1 MVTAKPAKPLR
12 KIIFTKEEKIMAKY
26 TEMAKGVLESVGG
39 IDNIKFVEHC
49 ATRLRIHYKNKG
61 KVNVAALKEVDRVVG
76 LVEKAGQ
83 VQIIIGPEV
92 NDAYNEFLDV
102 SGFQVSDD
110 TNVINEADENQEKN
124 FMYYVNV
131 FGNKCAAIFMP
142 IIPAMITGGL
152 ILAIKNLMV
161 NYFGMSA
168 DGGTATLLL
177 NIFTAGFSFFPIWI
191 GFSFAKSL
199 RMEPIMGGFLGAVLY
214 VCSDVQGLEFLGLGV
229 PTVSYA
235 GSVFPIILGV
245 AVMYFVDKF
254 LKRIIP
260 EMFVYFLK
268 PILTMIIVVPIT
280 LIVLG
285 PIGTQL
291 SNTVGAGIQAVMSVA
306 GWIAM
311 PILSALY
318 PYMVMLGLDK
328 AFTPIMAQSIA
339 EIGYDPFNMVMG
351 LVSNLCIGGSALAV
365 AFQSKDKAKK
375 GMISSFGIT
384 ALCGVTEPAFYGSL
398 IMRPKCL
405 IGTAIGAICAGLIAG
420 IFGLQNYVVGGCPGL
435 LSFFYFLPADGST
448 GNIILYFIVA
458 IIAIAISFVAT
469 SYIFKKTN
477 TAKE

>member
-1 MVTAKPAKPLR
+1 
-12 KIIFTKEEKIMAKY
+12 MAKY
-26 TEMAKGVLESVGG
+26 TEMAKGVLTNVGG
-39 IDNIKFVEHC
+39 IENITFVEHC
-49 ATRLRIHYKNKG
+49 ATRLRIHYKSKN
-61 KVNVAALKEVDRVVG
+61 KVNVEALKTVDRVVG

-102 SGFQVSDD
+102 SGFKVTDEQPSVGNDSSDD
-110 TNVINEADENQEKN
+110 EQEKN
-124 FMYYVNV
+124 FMYYLNV

-152 ILAIKNLMV
+152 ILAVKNLLV

-191 GFSFAKSL
+191 GYSFAKSL
-199 RMEPIMGGFLGAVLY
+199 RMEPIMGGFLGAVLF
-214 VCSDVQGLEFLGLGV
+214 VCSDAKGLDFLGLSV
-229 PTVSYA
+229 PTVTYA

-254 LKRIIP
+254 LKRVIP

-285 PIGTQL
+285 PIGTML
-291 SNTVGAGIQAVMSVA
+291 SNSVGAAIQAVMSVA

-365 AFQSKDKAKK
+365 AFHLKDKAKK

-405 IGTAIGAICAGLIAG
+405 IGTAIGAVCSGLIAG

-448 GNIILYFIVA
+448 GNIILYFAVAVVA
-458 IIAIAISFVAT
+458 IVVSFVAT
-469 SYIFKKTN
+469 IYILKKTD
-477 TAKE
+477 TVKE

>member
-1 MVTAKPAKPLR
+1 
-12 KIIFTKEEKIMAKY
+12 MAKY
-26 TEMAKGVLESVGG
+26 TEMAKGVLKDIGG
-39 IDNIKFVEHC
+39 LENIKFVEHC
-49 ATRLRIHYKNKG
+49 ATRLRIHYKNK
-61 KVNVAALKEVDRVVG
+61 NIIDIEALKKEDRVVG

-83 VQIIIGPEV
+83 IQIIIGPEV
-92 NDAYNEFLDV
+92 NDAYNDFLDV
-102 SGFQVSDD
+102 SGFKVMDE
-110 TNVINEADENQEKN
+110 NEAFTDDSAEDNQEKN
-124 FMYYVNV
+124 FMYYLNV

-168 DGGTATLLL
+168 DGGTAQLLL

-191 GFSFAKSL
+191 GYSFAKSL
-199 RMEPIMGGFLGAVLY
+199 RMEPIMGGFLGAVLF
-214 VCSDVQGLEFLGLGV
+214 VCSDAKGLDFLGLSV

-245 AVMYFVDKF
+245 AVMYFVDKL
-254 LKRIIP
+254 LKKAIP

-280 LIVLG
+280 LIILG
-285 PIGTQL
+285 PIGTEL
-291 SNTVGAGIQAVMSVA
+291 SNAVGAAIQAVMKVA

-365 AFQSKDKAKK
+365 AFHLKDKAQK

-405 IGTAIGAICAGLIAG
+405 IGTAVGAVCSGLIAG
-420 IFGLQNYVVGGCPGL
+420 IFGLQNYVVGGVSGI
-435 LSFFYFLPADGST
+435 
-448 GNIILYFIVA
+448 IILLLFSACGWFHRKYYFILHCGCCCNHR
-458 IIAIAISFVAT
+458 ILYRYKLYS
-469 SYIFKKTN
+469 
-477 TAKE
+477 

>member
-1 MVTAKPAKPLR
+1 
-12 KIIFTKEEKIMAKY
+12 MAKY
-26 TEMAKGVLESVGG
+26 TEMAKGVLNDVGG
-39 IDNIKFVEHC
+39 LSNIKFVEHC
-49 ATRLRIHYKNKG
+49 ATRLRIHYINKNK
-61 KVNVAALKEVDRVVG
+61 VDIEALKKEDKVVG

-92 NDAYNEFLDV
+92 NDAYNEFLDI
-102 SGFQVSDD
+102 SGFKPTDDHTISD
-110 TNVINEADENQEKN
+110 TAEEPEEKN
-124 FMYYVNV
+124 FMYYLNV

-152 ILAIKNLMV
+152 ILAIKNLLV
-161 NYFGMSA
+161 NYFGYSA
-168 DGGTATLLL
+168 DSGTALLLL
-177 NIFTAGFSFFPIWI
+177 NIFTAGFSFFPVWI
-191 GFSFAKSL
+191 GYSFAKSL

-214 VCSDVQGLEFLGLGV
+214 VCSDAQGLDFLGIAV
-229 PTVSYA
+229 PTVTYQS
-235 GSVFPIILGV
+235 SVLPVILGV
-245 AVMYFVDKF
+245 AVMYWVDKG
-254 LKRIIP
+254 LKKIIP
-260 EMFVYFLK
+260 EMFIYFLK

-291 SNTVGAGIQAVMSVA
+291 SNAVGYGIQSVMSIA

-351 LVSNLCIGGSALAV
+351 LVSNLCVGGSAIAV
-365 AFQSKDKAKK
+365 AFHLKDKAQK

-405 IGTAIGAICAGLIAG
+405 IGTAIGAVCAGLVAG

-448 GNIILYFIVA
+448 GNIILYFVVSIVA
-458 IIAIAISFVAT
+458 IIVSFLAT
-469 SYIFKKTN
+469 TIILKKTSPVGE
-477 TAKE
+477 K

>member
-1 MVTAKPAKPLR
+1 
-12 KIIFTKEEKIMAKY
+12 MAKY
-26 TEMAKGVLESVGG
+26 TEMAKGVLNDVGG
-39 IDNIKFVEHC
+39 LSNIKFVEHC
-49 ATRLRIHYKNKG
+49 ATRLRIHYINKNK
-61 KVNVAALKEVDRVVG
+61 VDIEALKKEDKVVG

-92 NDAYNEFLDV
+92 NDAYNEFLDI
-102 SGFQVSDD
+102 SGFKPTDDHTISD
-110 TNVINEADENQEKN
+110 TAEEPEEKN
-124 FMYYVNV
+124 FMYYLNV

-152 ILAIKNLMV
+152 ILAIKNLLV
-161 NYFGMSA
+161 NYFGYSA
-168 DGGTATLLL
+168 DSGTALLLL
-177 NIFTAGFSFFPIWI
+177 NIFTAGFSFFPVWI
-191 GFSFAKSL
+191 GYSFAKSL

-214 VCSDVQGLEFLGLGV
+214 VCSDAQGLDFLGIAV
-229 PTVSYA
+229 PTVTYQS
-235 GSVFPIILGV
+235 SVLPVILGV
-245 AVMYFVDKF
+245 AVMYWVDKG
-254 LKRIIP
+254 LKKIIP
-260 EMFVYFLK
+260 EMFIYFLK

-291 SNTVGAGIQAVMSVA
+291 SNAVGYGIQSVMSIA

-318 PYMVMLGLDK
+318 PYMVM
-328 AFTPIMAQSIA
+328 
-339 EIGYDPFNMVMG
+339 G
-351 LVSNLCIGGSALAV
+351 LVSNLCVGGSALAV
-365 AFQSKDKAKK
+365 AFHLKDKAQK

-405 IGTAIGAICAGLIAG
+405 IGTAIGAVCAGLVAG

-448 GNIILYFIVA
+448 GNIILYFVVSIVA
-458 IIAIAISFVAT
+458 IIVSFLAT
-469 SYIFKKTN
+469 TIILKKTSPVGE
-477 TAKE
+477 K

>member
-1 MVTAKPAKPLR
+1 
-12 KIIFTKEEKIMAKY
+12 MAKY
-26 TEMAKGVLESVGG
+26 TEMAKGVLENVGG
-39 IDNIKFVEHC
+39 LDNIKFVEHC
-49 ATRLRIHYKNKG
+49 ATRLRIHYKNKN
-61 KVNVAALKEVDRVVG
+61 KVDAEALKKVDRVVG

-83 VQIIIGPEV
+83 IQIIIGPEV

-102 SGFQVSDD
+102 SGFKVTDD
-110 TNVINEADENQEKN
+110 TNTPDTITDDDQEKN

-152 ILAIKNLMV
+152 ILAIKNLLV

-191 GFSFAKSL
+191 GYSFAKSL

-214 VCSDVQGLEFLGLGV
+214 VCSDAQGLDFLGLSV
-229 PTVSYA
+229 PTVTYT

-245 AVMYFVDKF
+245 GVMYFVDKL
-254 LKRIIP
+254 LKKIIP

-268 PILTMIIVVPIT
+268 PILTMIVVVPIT

-285 PIGTQL
+285 PIGTLL
-291 SNTVGAGIQAVMSVA
+291 SDSVGNAIQAVMSVA

-351 LVSNLCIGGSALAV
+351 LVSNLCVGGSALAV
-365 AFQSKDKAKK
+365 ALHLKDKAQK

-405 IGTAIGAICAGLIAG
+405 IGTAIGAVSAGLIAG
-420 IFGLQNYVVGGCPGL
+420 VFGLQNYVVGGCPGL
-435 LSFFYFLPADGST
+435 LSFFYFMPADGST
-448 GNIILYFIVA
+448 GNIILYFIVSIVA
-458 IIAIAISFVAT
+458 IIVSFIAT
-469 SYIFKKTN
+469 SFILKKTEPV
-477 TAKE
+477 K

>member
-1 MVTAKPAKPLR
+1 
-12 KIIFTKEEKIMAKY
+12 MAKY
-26 TEMAKGVLESVGG
+26 TEMAKGVLTNVGG
-39 IDNIKFVEHC
+39 IENITFVEHC
-49 ATRLRIHYKNKG
+49 ATRLRIHYKSKN
-61 KVNVAALKEVDRVVG
+61 KVNVEALKTVDRVVG

-102 SGFQVSDD
+102 SGFKVTDEQPSVGNDSSDD
-110 TNVINEADENQEKN
+110 EQEKN
-124 FMYYVNV
+124 FMYYLNV

-152 ILAIKNLMV
+152 ILAVKNLLV

-191 GFSFAKSL
+191 GYSFAKSL
-199 RMEPIMGGFLGAVLY
+199 RMEPIMGGFLGAVLF
-214 VCSDVQGLEFLGLGV
+214 VCSDAKGLDFLGLSV
-229 PTVSYA
+229 PTVTYA
-235 GSVFPIILGV
+235 GSVF
-245 AVMYFVDKF
+245 
-254 LKRIIP
+254 
-260 EMFVYFLK
+260 
-268 PILTMIIVVPIT
+268 PIT

-285 PIGTQL
+285 PIGTVL
-291 SNTVGAGIQAVMSVA
+291 SNSVGAAIQAVMSVA

-365 AFQSKDKAKK
+365 AFHLKDKAKK

-405 IGTAIGAICAGLIAG
+405 IGTAIGAVCSGLIAG

-448 GNIILYFIVA
+448 GNIILYFAVAVVA
-458 IIAIAISFVAT
+458 IVVSFVAT
-469 SYIFKKTN
+469 SYILKKTD
-477 TAKE
+477 TVKE